1 MARKPLMHNYIY
13 FETLEVGL
21 DQWKY
26 FNRRWGKMLKRR
38 GVEYYH
44 TKKLKDTDGPFDG
57 WSINKKMEIV
67 NRANDIIGRLE

>member
-1 MARKPLMHNYIY
+1 MTMGIL
-13 FETLEVGL
+13 VGRL